1 MSKNSKIVEIDL
13 EIYRFIETNRLSF
26 DETEAD
32 ILRRLLNL
40 PPLKKQDSGKRSM
53 NLRNGVVL
61 PDGTL
66 LRGMHNSTE
75 HQAEVRG
82 GWILL
87 NGKRYKSPSGA
98 ATAIRGYSEDG
109 WRFWK
114 VKRPH
119 DSEWVILNKLRDQK
133 SIHRRRLG
141 VARINLT
148 EEDLADFPDE

>member
-1 MSKNSKIVEIDL
+1 MTKNSKTIEIDL
-13 EIYRFIETNRLSF
+13 EIYRLIEINRSSF

-32 ILRRLLNL
+32 ILRRLLDL
-40 PPLKKQDSGKRSM
+40 PPLKKQESEKRGMS
-53 NLRNGVVL
+53 LRNGVVL

-66 LRGMHNSTE
+66 LRGTHNGAE

-109 WRFWK
+109 WRFLK
-114 VKRPH
+114 VKRPQ
-119 DSEWVILNKLRDQK
+119 DSEWILLDQLRNKETIIRK
-133 SIHRRRLG
+133 RRLS
-141 VARINLT
+141 
-148 EEDLADFPDE
+148 EEELAEFD